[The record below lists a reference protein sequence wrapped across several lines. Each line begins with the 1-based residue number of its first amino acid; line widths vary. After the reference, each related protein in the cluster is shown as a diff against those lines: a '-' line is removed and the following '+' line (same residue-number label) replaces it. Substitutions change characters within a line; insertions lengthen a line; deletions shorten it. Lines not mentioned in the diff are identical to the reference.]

1 MATTEHRVAS
11 HLGLAA
17 SDYDAQIRR
26 YTPRYDEMI
35 DTVVAIIGGLERSEP
50 GGGDPDGSAS
60 GAGDRVPR
68 GIAAPYVIDLGAGTG
83 ALGGAILDRVPR
95 ARVRFLDIDP
105 AMLEVA
111 GARVAAHGARA
122 ELWRGSFDDA
132 LPACDAVVASLALHH
147 VPERD
152 RKRALYARIHDALR
166 PGGVLLVADITAH
179 ETGVAHDHAYRTWIA
194 SMANHGITEREAR
207 ALLAQWAGE
216 DRYYPLAA
224 ELSMLGAAGF
234 AQPECFWK
242 HGPSTVFGGFR

>member
-1 MATTEHRVAS
+1 MVTTEHRVAT
-11 HLGLAA
+11 HLRLAA

-26 YTPRYDEMI
+26 YTPRYEEMI
-35 DTVVAIIGGLERSEP
+35 DTVVAIIAAR
-50 GGGDPDGSAS
+50 D
-60 GAGDRVPR
+60 
-68 GIAAPYVIDLGAGTG
+68 APYVIDLGAGTG

-122 ELWRGSFDDA
+122 ELCKGAFDDP
-132 LPACDAVVASLALHH
+132 LPACDVVVASLALHH

-152 RKRALYARIHDALR
+152 RKRALYARVHDALR
-166 PGGVLLVADITAH
+166 PGGVLLVADITVH
-179 ETGVAHDHAYRTWIA
+179 ETGLAHDHMYGAWIA
-194 SMANHGITEREAR
+194 SMASHGIAGPEAR

-224 ELSMLGAAGF
+224 ELAMLAAGGF
-234 AQPECFWK
+234 ARPECFWK
-242 HGPSTVFGGFR
+242 HGPSTVFGGFRG

>member
-1 MATTEHRVAS
+1 MMATTEHRVAT

-35 DTVVAIIGGLERSEP
+35 DTVVAIIGGLNA
-50 GGGDPDGSAS
+50 PD
-60 GAGDRVPR
+60 
-68 GIAAPYVIDLGAGTG
+68 VIDLGAGTG

-147 VPERD
+147 VPEPD
-152 RKRALYARIHDALR
+152 RKRALYARIHEALR
-166 PGGVLLVADITAH
+166 PGGVLLVADITVH
-179 ETGVAHDHAYRTWIA
+179 EHGIAHDHMYSAWIA
-194 SMANHGITEREAR
+194 SMATHGITEPVIGPVRR
-207 ALLAQWAGE
+207 VLKPVRLGSVSLDLAFTAVFVAVIVL
-216 DRYYPLAA
+216 RTVVVPLIP
-224 ELSMLGAAGF
+224 F
-234 AQPECFWK
+234 
-242 HGPSTVFGGFR
+242 